1 MHWPT
6 KVSPC
11 SCSPTRCRR
20 CTSTA
25 TACCK
30 CAAANLSASSF
41 LAATA
46 KRTSRSP
53 CMRNSKLLALLH
65 GPKGYLSLV
74 IVIMA
79 LFFGV
84 LAPQFL
90 TLGNIVDL
98 IEGSSVTA
106 ILAIG
111 LFVVLVA
118 GGIDISFA
126 ATASVAQYAA
136 AYFATKSQ
144 LPIPA
149 IIAIDLF
156 VGALLGCLNALL
168 IDRLRATSIIITI
181 STMSVFFALLMYFTG
196 GRSIYDLPAWWSS
209 PVVLFE
215 FAGSGDATVRIT
227 LPIAVMVIVA
237 VATSFSMNRTSLG
250 RQTFAMGGNVEAA
263 RRAGIN
269 LTTTQFFA
277 YGYLGLMAGLAGLVQ
292 AHRVGEAV
300 PNAMVG
306 GELFVLAAAV
316 LGGASLTGGSGS
328 VGGVM
333 LGILL
338 LAMLRNGLNLLGI
351 SPYFFQILLG
361 VVILASAAMT
371 GLKA

>member
-1 MHWPT
+1 M
-6 KVSPC
+6 
-11 SCSPTRCRR
+11 
-20 CTSTA
+20 
-25 TACCK
+25 
-30 CAAANLSASSF
+30 
-41 LAATA
+41 
-46 KRTSRSP
+46 RS
-53 CMRNSKLLALLH
+53 SKLMALLH
-65 GPKGYLSLV
+65 GPKGYLSIV
-74 IVIMA
+74 IVAMA

-98 IEGSSVTA
+98 VEGSSVTA

-126 ATASVAQYAA
+126 ATASVAQYVA
-136 AYFATKSQ
+136 AYCATKTQ

-149 IIAIDLF
+149 IIAINLI
-156 VGALLGCLNALL
+156 VGALLGCLNSLL

-196 GRSIYDLPAWWSS
+196 GRSIYDLPAWWSD
-209 PVVLFE
+209 PVVLFQ
-215 FAGSGDATVRIT
+215 FTGTGDSPVRVT
-227 LPIAVMVIVA
+227 LPIAVMLIV
-237 VATSFSMNRTSLG
+237 VALTAFIMNRTSLG

-269 LTTTQFFA
+269 LSTTQLFA

-338 LAMLRNGLNLLGI
+338 LAMLRNGLNLLGV

-371 GLKA
+371 GLKARRSRLITV

>member
-1 MHWPT
+1 MPST
-6 KVSPC
+6 K
-11 SCSPTRCRR
+11 
-20 CTSTA
+20 
-25 TACCK
+25 
-30 CAAANLSASSF
+30 L
-41 LAATA
+41 
-46 KRTSRSP
+46 RT
-53 CMRNSKLLALLH
+53 LLH
-65 GPKGYLSLV
+65 GPKAYLT
-74 IVIMA
+74 IVIAAMA
-79 LFFGV
+79 IFFGA
-84 LAPQFL
+84 LAPEFL
-90 TLGNIVDL
+90 TADNFVDL
-98 IEGSSVTA
+98 VEGSSVTA

-136 AYFATKSQ
+136 AYVATTSH
-144 LPIPA
+144 LPMPVVIG
-149 IIAIDLF
+149 IGLV
-156 VGALLGCLNALL
+156 VGVLLGCLNAVL

-196 GRSIYDLPAWWSS
+196 GRSIYDLPAWWST
-209 PVVLFE
+209 PVVLAE
-215 FAGSGDATVRIT
+215 FAGRNDSTVRVT
-227 LPIAVMVIVA
+227 LPIAAMLTVVA
-237 VATSFSMNRTSLG
+237 ATSLIMNRTSLG

-263 RRAGIN
+263 RRAGIS
-269 LTTTQFFA
+269 LTKTQFFA

-338 LAMLRNGLNLLGI
+338 LAMLRNGLNLLGV

-361 VVILASAAMT
+361 AVILASAAMT
-371 GLKA
+371 GLKARRVAGTA

>member
-1 MHWPT
+1 
-6 KVSPC
+6 
-11 SCSPTRCRR
+11 
-20 CTSTA
+20 
-25 TACCK
+25 
-30 CAAANLSASSF
+30 
-41 LAATA
+41 
-46 KRTSRSP
+46 
-53 CMRNSKLLALLH
+53 MRDSKLLALLRS
-65 GPKGYLSLV
+65 PKGYLSIV
-74 IVIMA
+74 IVVMA

-84 LAPQFL
+84 LAPQFIS
-90 TLGNIVDL
+90 LGNVVDL
-98 IEGSSVTA
+98 VEGSSVTA

-111 LFVVLVA
+111 LFVVLVV

-149 IIAIDLF
+149 IIAINLI
-156 VGALLGCLNALL
+156 VGALLGCLNAVL

-181 STMSVFFALLMYFTG
+181 STMSVFFALLMYFTA
-196 GRSIYDLPAWWSS
+196 GRSIYDLPAWWSN
-209 PVVLFE
+209 PVVLFQ
-215 FAGSGDATVRIT
+215 FTGGDDASVRIT
-227 LPIAVMVIVA
+227 LPIAVMVVVA
-237 VATSFSMNRTSLG
+237 AVTAFIMNRTSLG
-250 RQTFAMGGNVEAA
+250 RQIFAMGGNVEAA
-263 RRAGIN
+263 RRMGIN
-269 LTTTQFFA
+269 LSTIQVFA

-338 LAMLRNGLNLLGI
+338 LAMLRNGLNLLGV

-371 GLKA
+371 GLKSRRSRTITV

>member
-1 MHWPT
+1 
-6 KVSPC
+6 
-11 SCSPTRCRR
+11 
-20 CTSTA
+20 
-25 TACCK
+25 
-30 CAAANLSASSF
+30 
-41 LAATA
+41 
-46 KRTSRSP
+46 
-53 CMRNSKLLALLH
+53 
-65 GPKGYLSLV
+65 
-74 IVIMA
+74 MA

-98 IEGSSVTA
+98 VEGSSVTA

-126 ATASVAQYAA
+126 ATASVAQYVA

-149 IIAIDLF
+149 VIAINLL

-196 GRSIYDLPAWWSS
+196 GRSIYDLPAWWSN
-209 PVVLFE
+209 PVVLFQ
-215 FAGSGDATVRIT
+215 FADSSDAPVRIT
-227 LPIAVMVIVA
+227 LPIAVMLVVVA
-237 VATSFSMNRTSLG
+237 ATAFVMNRTSLG

-269 LTTTQFFA
+269 LSTTQFFA

-338 LAMLRNGLNLLGI
+338 LAMLRNGLNLLGV

-371 GLKA
+371 GLKARRRVATT

>member
-1 MHWPT
+1 
-6 KVSPC
+6 
-11 SCSPTRCRR
+11 
-20 CTSTA
+20 
-25 TACCK
+25 
-30 CAAANLSASSF
+30 
-41 LAATA
+41 
-46 KRTSRSP
+46 
-53 CMRNSKLLALLH
+53 MRDSKLMALLH
-65 GPKGYLSLV
+65 GPKGYLSVV
-74 IVIMA
+74 IVLMA

-84 LAPQFL
+84 LAPEFL
-90 TLGNIVDL
+90 SAGNLVDL
-98 IEGSSVTA
+98 VEGSSVTA

-126 ATASVAQYAA
+126 ATASVAQYVA

-144 LPIPA
+144 LPVPV
-149 IIAIDLF
+149 IIAINLL
-156 VGALLGCLNALL
+156 VGALLGGLNALL

-181 STMSVFFALLMYFTG
+181 STMSVFFALLMFFTG
-196 GRSIYDLPAWWSS
+196 GRSIYGLPPWWSD
-209 PVVLFE
+209 PVVLFQ
-215 FAGSGDATVRIT
+215 FGGAGDDVPIRFT
-227 LPIAVMVIVA
+227 LPIAVMLVVVA
-237 VATSFSMNRTSLG
+237 VTAFIMNRTSLG

-269 LTTTQFFA
+269 LSTTQVFA

-338 LAMLRNGLNLLGI
+338 LAMLRNGLNLLGV

-371 GLKA
+371 GLKARRRLAPA

>member
-1 MHWPT
+1 
-6 KVSPC
+6 
-11 SCSPTRCRR
+11 
-20 CTSTA
+20 
-25 TACCK
+25 
-30 CAAANLSASSF
+30 
-41 LAATA
+41 
-46 KRTSRSP
+46 
-53 CMRNSKLLALLH
+53 MRNSKLLALLH

-181 STMSVFFALLMYFTG
+181 STMSVFFALLMYLTG

-209 PVVLFE
+209 PIVLFE
-215 FAGSGDATVRIT
+215 FAGTGDATVRVT

-237 VATSFSMNRTSLG
+237 VATSFIMNRTSLG

-371 GLKA
+371 GLKARRRLATA